1 VIKLSTSAVAAA
13 SFLAASSLALA
24 ATTNESS
31 SMARSGSSTAGISK
45 TQAMKEIQLD
55 GYTNVQDLH
64 KAKGGWMANA
74 MEGGKQVSLR
84 VDNRGGIR
92 KE

>member
-1 VIKLSTSAVAAA
+1 MIKTITSGIAAALVVAAAPLAVAAT
-13 SFLAASSLALA
+13 SHSG
-24 ATTNESS
+24 TT
-31 SMARSGSSTAGISK
+31 AGSGSSTPGISK

-64 KAKGGWMANA
+64 KAKGGWAANA
-74 MEGGKQVSLR
+74 MESGKQVSLR
-84 VDNRGGIR
+84 VDNRGDVR